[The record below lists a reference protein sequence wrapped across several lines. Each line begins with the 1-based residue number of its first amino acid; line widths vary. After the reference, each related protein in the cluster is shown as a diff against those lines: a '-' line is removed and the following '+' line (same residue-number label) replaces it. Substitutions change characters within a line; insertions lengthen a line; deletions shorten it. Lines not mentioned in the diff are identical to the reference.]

1 MNNKSDKRQSRHKRS
16 KTPSVL
22 IIQKRDIEIIKAV
35 FQYRYLT
42 RSQIQLLF
50 DMKSVTRVNIRLRKL
65 YNNRFL
71 DRYYQPT
78 LLGSSEAI
86 YTIGSCGIQIVAESS
101 GMALEEL
108 KRRRR
113 IDKVAKNKF
122 INHNLAVNDFRIN
135 LMVDIKNHSGFNF
148 IKWLDSRDCEFK
160 FKYKQANKEVTT
172 SIKPDGYF
180 EFIYQN
186 CSYSFFVE
194 IDLST
199 SNHSKLKS
207 KFNNYLLFKNH
218 NLFKQEF
225 GKEIFYVLVITKNKS
240 RTENLHRILN
250 ELRTDMFWFS
260 TVQNTPNNILLGNIW
275 KQSGRV
281 ESRAFF
287 KQSKVRIVK

>member
-1 MNNKSDKRQSRHKRS
+1 MCNKSDKRQSRHKRS
-16 KTPSVL
+16 KVPSVL

-50 DMKSVTRVNIRLRKL
+50 EMKSVTRVNIRLRKL
-65 YNNRFL
+65 YDNRFL

-86 YTIGSCGIQIVAESS
+86 YTIGSCSVQVIAESF
-101 GMALEEL
+101 GIDINEV
-108 KRRRR
+108 KRRRK
-113 IDKVAKNKF
+113 IDNIAKNKF
-122 INHNLAVNDFRIN
+122 INHNLIVNDFRIN
-135 LMVDIKNHSGFNF
+135 LMVDIKNHPSFKF

-160 FKYKQANKEVTT
+160 FKYNHANKEVKT

-180 EFIYQN
+180 EFIYHN

-207 KFNNYLLFKNH
+207 KFKNYQVFKSL

-225 GKEIFYVLVITKNKS
+225 RKEVFYVLVVSKNRS
-240 RTENLHRILN
+240 RTENLHRISN
-250 ELRTDMFWFS
+250 ELKTDMFWFS
-260 TVQNTPNNILLGNIW
+260 TIDNTAQNILFGNIW

-287 KQSKVRIVK
+287 KESKVRIVK